1 MATDYHTE
9 KRINIPILKMGC
21 AACAINVEKALQQM
35 EGIKEASV
43 NYATAT
49 AQVVFNSQKISPEQ
63 MKMAVQEAGYDLLLP
78 EESSAENIETQH
90 ILHYKQALHKV
101 YGAFVFALP
110 LFIVGMFF
118 MHESWTPW
126 VSCLLATPIV
136 FWWGRDFFINA
147 WKQMKR
153 KSANMDTLVA
163 LSTGIAYSFS
173 LFHLLFPHIL
183 GRVADTHSPT
193 YFESAGMIIAFVL
206 LGRWLEE
213 RAKQRTSL
221 AVKKLMGLQPT
232 HVTVIDPSTRQD
244 SIMEIQAVAIGM
256 YIRIKPGERI
266 PVDGKLLEGQ
276 SYVDESMLSGEPV
289 PVKKKA
295 GDRVFAGTVNQQGS
309 FVFIAEQVGEETML
323 SRIIHLVQEAQGS
336 KAPIQRLVDKI
347 AAVFVP
353 LILVISVLTLI
364 AWTLFGGEN
373 GSTQGLLFAIT
384 VLVIACPCA
393 LGLATPTA
401 VMVGI
406 GKGAEWGILIKD
418 AESLER
424 IKQIDVLITDKTGT
438 LTIGKPQVVASV
450 WELPKEAVAPILYSM
465 EKRSEHPL
473 AQAICQ
479 YLEGEQE
486 LPLQIESLAGKGVRG
501 VWEQTTYYVGSL
513 SLMKELN
520 IPITTA
526 LEEQGEKWEK
536 EHHSIVWVATEHR
549 IVAVVAIQ
557 DQIRDSSVKAIQQIQ
572 NLGVTV
578 EMLTGDHLKAAQYI
592 AQKCG
597 ISYVEA
603 GVLPDE
609 KASYINKKQAEGHCV
624 AMVGDGINDSAALA
638 MADVGIAM
646 GAGSDIAIES
656 APVTIIQSDLR
667 KIAEAIYLSKSTV
680 RTIRQNLFWAFFY
693 NAIGIPVAAG
703 VLYPMWGISLNPMW
717 ASLAMALSSVS
728 VVMNSLRLKYLSV
741 KQ

>member
-35 EGIKEASV
+35 EGIKKASV

-49 AQVVFNSQKISPEQ
+49 AQVVFNPQEISPEQ

-78 EESSAENIETQH
+78 EESSTENIETQH

-183 GRVADTHSPT
+183 GGVADTHSPT

-221 AVKKLMGLQPT
+221 AVKKLIGLQPT

-244 SIMEIQAVAIGM
+244 SIVEIQAVAIGM

-295 GDRVFAGTVNQQGS
+295 GDRVFAGTVNQRGS
-309 FVFIAEQVGEETML
+309 FVFMAEQVGEETML

-347 AAVFVP
+347 AAIFVP
-353 LILVISVLTLI
+353 LILVISVFTLI
-364 AWTLFGGEN
+364 AWTLLGGEN

-450 WELPKEAVAPILYSM
+450 WELPKEAVAPILYSI

-486 LPLQIESLAGKGVRG
+486 LPLQIENLAGKGVRG

-526 LEEQGEKWEK
+526 LKEQGEKWEK

-572 NLGVTV
+572 KLGVTV

-656 APVTIIQSDLR
+656 APVAIIQSDLR

-703 VLYPMWGISLNPMW
+703 VLYPMWEISLNPMW

>member
-21 AACAINVEKALQQM
+21 AACAINVEKTLQQM
-35 EGIKEASV
+35 EGIKEVSV

-173 LFHLLFPHIL
+173 LSHLLFPHIL

-221 AVKKLMGLQPT
+221 AVKKLIGLQPT

-244 SIMEIQAVAIGM
+244 SIVEIQAVAIGM

-309 FVFIAEQVGEETML
+309 FVFTAEQVGEETML

-353 LILVISVLTLI
+353 LILVISVFTLI
-364 AWTLFGGEN
+364 AWTLLGGEN

-450 WELPKEAVAPILYSM
+450 WELPKEAVAPILYSI

-549 IVAVVAIQ
+549 TVAVVAIQ

-572 NLGVTV
+572 KLGVTV

-603 GVLPDE
+603 GVLPEE

-680 RTIRQNLFWAFFY
+680 RTIKQNLFWAFFY